1 MTHKAASLSRFVE
14 ILDAYGSDRNRW
26 PKEDREQL
34 ELLLAT
40 SPHAQQLLKETAKL
54 DSMLNQFAASE
65 ISQEVRKQVVDAIP
79 FGKSGFA
86 ERLLDWLF
94 PEGPEFLWRP
104 ALAVTLPLL
113 IGFVLGL
120 VTLEPAESLDNFEE
134 DIYLVGVQAAG
145 DTAL

>member
-1 MTHKAASLSRFVE
+1 MHKPASLSRFIEV
-14 ILDAYGSDRNRW
+14 LDAYGSDHDRW

-34 ELLLAT
+34 EALLAT
-40 SPHAQQLLKETAKL
+40 SRHAQQLLKETAKL
-54 DSMLNQFAASE
+54 DSILDQFTVSD
-65 ISQEVRKQVVDAIP
+65 ISQEVRKHVVDAIP
-79 FGKSGFA
+79 FTKSGIT

-113 IGFVLGL
+113 IGFILGL
-120 VTLEPAESLDNFEE
+120 VALEPAEPLDNWEE

-145 DTAL
+145 DTSL